1 VSAITK
7 GEFAYWH
14 SADKDQPLTGAERGD
29 NCNVFN
35 FEQTLFLNERTL
47 TRQLGD
53 YSSRNFRNV
62 MRHLDP
68 TLSGA
73 VLSRRGMGRSGGR
86 EGSGACEANT
96 IACLNI
102 DHYRRLLVAGIDES
116 KRQTV
121 MRLLAEEE
129 TKLLK

>member
-1 VSAITK
+1 M
-7 GEFAYWH
+7 
-14 SADKDQPLTGAERGD
+14 QNGD

-53 YSSRNFRNV
+53 RSSRNFRNV
-62 MRHLDP
+62 MRHLDSTP
-68 TLSGA
+68 SGA
-73 VLSRRGMGRSGGR
+73 VLSRRGMRRSGAR

-102 DHYRRLLVAGIDES
+102 DHYRRLLAAEIDES
-116 KRQTV
+116 KRQIV

-129 TKLLK
+129 AKLLK